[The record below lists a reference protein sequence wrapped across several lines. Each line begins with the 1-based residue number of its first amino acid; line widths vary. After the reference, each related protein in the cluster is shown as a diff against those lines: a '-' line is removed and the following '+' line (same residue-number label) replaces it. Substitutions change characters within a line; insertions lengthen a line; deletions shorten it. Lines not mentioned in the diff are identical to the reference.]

1 MTDRTSIAEYHDR
14 IAALAP
20 ALRERAGEAEKIR
33 RLSQQTIDELDAAGL
48 IRVFQPAGY
57 GGPELS
63 MAEVLPM
70 LCLNITGPA
79 LGAAYT
85 ATEVFINHIE
95 NRNLPFSIHKQIDSA
110 QAHRLLGEVMMQTGS
125 AELMLDRGAALV
137 RDRAD
142 AGQQMPLVERNLGCA
157 YRSGAVRQCIAA
169 IESLFLAAG
178 GTALQETH
186 PLQQLN
192 RDAKATAVHAA
203 LAHENNLELWGASR
217 LGKPLNS
224 QFVLE
229 LPGADNLRRFVNLN
243 CLQSLHSTS

>member
-20 ALRERAGEAEKIR
+20 ALRERA
-33 RLSQQTIDELDAAGL
+33 DE
-48 IRVFQPAGY
+48 
-57 GGPELS
+57 
-63 MAEVLPM
+63 
-70 LCLNITGPA
+70 
-79 LGAAYT
+79 
-85 ATEVFINHIE
+85 
-95 NRNLPFSIHKQIDSA
+95 
-110 QAHRLLGEVMMQTGS
+110 
-125 AELMLDRGAALV
+125 
-137 RDRAD
+137 
-142 AGQQMPLVERNLGCA
+142 AGQQMPLVERNLVRA
-157 YRSGAVRQCIAA
+157 YSSGAVRQCIAA

-224 QFVLE
+224 QFV
-229 LPGADNLRRFVNLN
+229 
-243 CLQSLHSTS
+243 